1 MRAVFLLLTLSLSAF
16 FLHDARAFPD
26 GAPWGAANPAAEQ
39 DCAACHF
46 DNEPVLASDGLVI
59 HGLPKNLEAG
69 VTYDLAITFENPDIV
84 VAGFQL
90 IAQAAGQDV
99 GTFTAS
105 VDDVEFVGS
114 SIRSIAPLRTSG
126 RAVWKIQWHAP
137 EKIDGPIDFYLAA
150 SAANDDGSPFGDA
163 IHFRSYR
170 LSTGKILVGYG
181 IGPDAVGA
189 LSDLLAPG
197 VDVDSLRYVM
207 MAAFMLL
214 ICKFRRQSTYL
225 FLAPGFLAENFAWEA
240 QFGSVN

>member
-1 MRAVFLLLTLSLSAF
+1 MRAGFFLLTLILAAF
-16 FLHDARAFPD
+16 FFSDARAFPD

-46 DNEPVLASDGLVI
+46 GVEPVLMSYALVI

-69 VTYDLAITFENPDIV
+69 ATYDLAITFENPGIV

-105 VDDVEFVGS
+105 ADGVEFIGS

-137 EKIDGPIDFYLAA
+137 EKIGDPIDFYLAA
-150 SAANDDGSPFGDA
+150 SAANDDGSPFGDT
-163 IHFRSYR
+163 IHFRSYQISR
-170 LSTGKILVGYG
+170 GKI
-181 IGPDAVGA
+181 
-189 LSDLLAPG
+189 
-197 VDVDSLRYVM
+197 
-207 MAAFMLL
+207 
-214 ICKFRRQSTYL
+214 K
-225 FLAPGFLAENFAWEA
+225 
-240 QFGSVN
+240 GSE